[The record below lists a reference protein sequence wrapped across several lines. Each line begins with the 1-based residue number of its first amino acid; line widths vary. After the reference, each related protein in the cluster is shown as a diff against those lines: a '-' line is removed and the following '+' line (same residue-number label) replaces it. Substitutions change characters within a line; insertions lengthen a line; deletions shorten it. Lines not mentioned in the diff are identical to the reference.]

1 MSAVPSAPTRR
12 GFLATSAAGLLQVNS
27 YLSPSTNTRLHRS
40 NDMSLASIDLIKGKL
55 SDYRRTIG
63 YVVYK
68 AMVEIL
74 KAPENDRFQ
83 VINEH
88 DADNFVYDP
97 TFFGI
102 ERSADL
108 VFVQLTLVEGRT
120 LEQKRGFYKQVVEEL
135 NQRLRIRREDVFI
148 SLIGAGREDWSFGNG
163 DSSLVKS

>member
-1 MSAVPSAPTRR
+1 MP
-12 GFLATSAAGLLQVNS
+12 LA
-27 YLSPSTNTRLHRS
+27 R
-40 NDMSLASIDLIKGKL
+40 IDLIKGKP

-63 YVVYK
+63 DVVYK

-120 LEQKRGFYKQVVEEL
+120 LEQKRGFYKQVVDEL
-135 NQRLRIRREDVFI
+135 NQRLRLRREDVFI
-148 SLIGAGREDWSFGNG
+148 SLIGTGREHWSFGNG
-163 DSSLVKS
+163 DSCLVNS